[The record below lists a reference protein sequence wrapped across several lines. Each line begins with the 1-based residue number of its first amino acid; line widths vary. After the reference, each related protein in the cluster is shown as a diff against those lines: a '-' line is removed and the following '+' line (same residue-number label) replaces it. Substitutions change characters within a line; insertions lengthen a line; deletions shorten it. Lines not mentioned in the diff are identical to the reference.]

1 MNAWVRIVTIIA
13 CLAQKTPSTLVDDI
27 NEYNFQHENLYNEC
41 DPNSPIIR
49 CDLLPGMCSLSLL
62 RIK

>member
-1 MNAWVRIVTIIA
+1 MNVWVRIVTIIA

-27 NEYNFQHENLYNEC
+27 NEYNIQHENLYNEC

-49 CDLLPGMCSLSLL
+49 CDLLPGM
-62 RIK
+62 